1 MNRNRNKVD
10 KVTQRHYIHYKFWQ
24 LLDSDEEK
32 SDLLCFSLRM
42 LRRGVCGQTW
52 CPAGG
57 CLPGHKINKEAMSG
71 RGCGDVM
78 CCDM

>member
-1 MNRNRNKVD
+1 MEGFVNRNRNKVD

-42 LRRGVCGQTW
+42 LPGCVSAARLVSS
-52 CPAGG
+52 G

-71 RGCGDVM
+71 RVR
-78 CCDM
+78 

>member
-1 MNRNRNKVD
+1 MEGFVNRNRNKVD

-42 LRRGVCGQTW
+42 LPGEVSAARRGVQRLSARSQDKQGSDVW
-52 CPAGG
+52 
-57 CLPGHKINKEAMSG
+57 PGV
-71 RGCGDVM
+71 R
-78 CCDM
+78 